1 MFSEQIYQF
10 YSSLKPPEGLPAGV
24 GTLFPQ
30 GNAAVMKLVK
40 AFLDKY
46 YSDNKVRTLI
56 LGINPGR
63 FGAGTTGINF
73 TASRQLN
80 QYCGINNELKQ
91 QSELSAEFIYEV
103 IQEYGGSSRFYSD
116 FFLSSVSPLGF
127 IREGKNMNYYDDKRL
142 QEAVTPFIVNCIN
155 QQYAWNFNRRSCICI
170 GGEKNF
176 KFLSA
181 LNEKHNWFKDIYAL
195 PHPRF
200 IQQYRRKQKP
210 GYIRVYLEVLG
221 KAKKEGG
228 DSR

>member
-1 MFSEQIYQF
+1 
-10 YSSLKPPEGLPAGV
+10 
-24 GTLFPQ
+24 
-30 GNAAVMKLVK
+30 
-40 AFLDKY
+40 
-46 YSDNKVRTLI
+46 
-56 LGINPGR
+56 
-63 FGAGTTGINF
+63 
-73 TASRQLN
+73 
-80 QYCGINNELKQ
+80 
-91 QSELSAEFIYEV
+91 
-103 IQEYGGSSRFYSD
+103 
-116 FFLSSVSPLGF
+116 VSPLGF